1 MIKPSAESYEH
12 ELTEKKTDDKERE
25 TRDRILSAAE
35 ELFMRYGFRSI
46 TMDEIARH
54 LGVSKKTIYQHFADK
69 DEIVCQCISNHLED
83 EKCMAAEIWSNVTNP
98 VEELLLE
105 AQQLKI
111 TFNSV
116 HPTVLFELKKYHPKA
131 WEIFQEHKEKW
142 ILQSIIDNLKKG
154 VEMGFYR
161 PDIDP
166 EILARLRVEQ
176 ISMGFDPGI
185 FPSPQFSLNTIQL
198 QLIEHFLHGLL
209 TDKGREFLN
218 LYLQTL
224 NEKWKGLSD
233 YFLIFSAF
241 RLR

>member
-1 MIKPSAESYEH
+1 MIKQSGEPQEH
-12 ELTEKKTDDKERE
+12 ELTDKKTDEKERE
-25 TRDRILSAAE
+25 TRERILSASE

-69 DEIVCQCISNHLED
+69 DEIVCQCIANHMES
-83 EKCMAAEIWSNVTNP
+83 EKCIAAEIWSKVSNP
-98 VEELLLE
+98 VEEFLIE
-105 AQQLKI
+105 AQHLKF
-111 TFNSV
+111 TFNTI
-116 HPTVLFELKKYHPKA
+116 HPGILFELKKYHPKA
-131 WEIFQEHKEKW
+131 WEIFQEHKQKW
-142 ILQSIIDNLKKG
+142 ILQSVIDNLKKG

-166 EILARLRVEQ
+166 EVLGRLRVEQ
-176 ISMGFDPGI
+176 IAMGFDPGI
-185 FPSPQFSLNTIQL
+185 FPNQQFTLKTIQL

-224 NEKWKGLSD
+224 NEK
-233 YFLIFSAF
+233 
-241 RLR
+241 